1 MGLMGLYHDISLL
14 NWDLQTHVQ
23 LEAIHH
29 SATLSSCAA
38 PCLRPLRRT
47 GMGSCSPRCDTTH
60 LWSNCG
66 RFMALLYSHKK
77 RFVEKGYPKSEQS
90 ELLKKTAKKACFDSQ
105 IRCSKKI
112 ERCHASRRGMG
123 GTSHGYFGRYDTLL
137 SHHYGAKHTKIADV
151 ILQVES
157 SGMVDWL

>member
-90 ELLKKTAKKACFDSQ
+90 ELLKKLRKRPVSIPRFVAPK
-105 IRCSKKI
+105 RSK
-112 ERCHASRRGMG
+112 
-123 GTSHGYFGRYDTLL
+123 
-137 SHHYGAKHTKIADV
+137 GAMLQGEGWVAHLMV
-151 ILQVES
+151 ILD
-157 SGMVDWL
+157 GMIHFFLIIMGPSIPK

>member
-1 MGLMGLYHDISLL
+1 MIYPYLTGIYKPTYNWRQYITAPLCHLVQHHVFDHSDARVWGPALHAVIPPIYGQIVDGL
-14 NWDLQTHVQ
+14 W
-23 LEAIHH
+23 
-29 SATLSSCAA
+29 
-38 PCLRPLRRT
+38 PCFTRIKT
-47 GMGSCSPRCDTTH
+47 
-60 LWSNCG
+60 
-66 RFMALLYSHKK
+66 K
-77 RFVEKGYPKSEQS
+77 FVEKGYPKSEQS

-105 IRCSKKI
+105 IGCSKKI